1 MAIASPAGSTSET
14 PLRVVEVEGNHLE
27 MGYQHGRQ
35 VADLRPAI
43 LNRIA
48 ANNQRLVEDG
58 ADEAFLS
65 LIEQTAGAVAAHS
78 PATLSLLQGLSAG
91 LDLPYEALL
100 HYNLAIFLRDAL
112 TTRRGRSGVA
122 GNLTEGCTTW
132 AATSPATASGAPILA
147 KNRDYELQHLP
158 LQMVGRATP
167 EAGCRY
173 TFVTSAGSPGV
184 FVAGFNEAGLAV
196 ADTHVSST
204 DVGPGLPM
212 YALSMHILEG
222 QETVRG
228 ALAYLQATPR
238 LGRNNLLLADASGD
252 MACFEAGHADYG
264 ICEAE
269 NGLLVNTNHFN
280 SPAMASAFVDT
291 DSAPLRGNSQ
301 LRYLRASAALA
312 GQWGNIDL
320 AWGERLLQSHDGPP
334 GSICRH
340 AIPGANTA
348 TIASILFLPA
358 ERRMVFHHGQPCAP
372 AAPPAVFEY
381 R

>member
-1 MAIASPAGSTSET
+1 MATASPAGSTSE
-14 PLRVVEVEGNHLE
+14 PALRVIEVAGNHLV

-43 LNRIA
+43 LSRIA
-48 ANNQRLVEDG
+48 ASYTRLREDG
-58 ADEAFLS
+58 VDASFAALVDR
-65 LIEQTAGAVAAHS
+65 TAGAVAARS
-78 PATLSLLQGLSAG
+78 PATLELLQGLSAG

-112 TTRRGRSGVA
+112 ATRRGRPDGAGVA
-122 GNLTEGCTTW
+122 EGCTTW
-132 AATSPATASGAPILA
+132 AAAGAATANGAPLLA

-158 LQMVGRATP
+158 LQMVVRATP
-167 EAGCRY
+167 ETGYRY

-184 FVAGFNEAGLAV
+184 FVAGCNEAGLAV
-196 ADTHVSST
+196 ADTHVSSS

-212 YALSMHILEG
+212 CALSMHILEE

-252 MACFEAGHADYG
+252 IACFEAGHAAYG
-264 ICEAE
+264 ICAAE
-269 NGLLVNTNHFN
+269 NGMLVNTNHFN
-280 SPAMASAFVDT
+280 SPAMAGAFVDT
-291 DSAPLRGNSQ
+291 EIAPLRGNSQ
-301 LRYLRASAALA
+301 LRYRRVSDLLA
-312 GQWGNIDL
+312 GQSGKIDL

-340 AIPGANTA
+340 AFAGASTA

-358 ERRMVFHHGQPCAP
+358 ERKMVFHHGQPCAP
-372 AAPPAVFEY
+372 AAPPAVFQY
-381 R
+381 G